1 MALKHYRIDLLI
13 SHVAYDE
20 SRQTLKHT
28 ELTPSVTDFRM
39 VLTAGNLT
47 FYQFSPLNLDKEN
60 HYPLLYSYSYL
71 SEQVQLYQHLIS
83 YMRHEVYSNQLDL
96 EILAIANLYN
106 RSCDLP
112 FSTYY
117 SLQHEFLKLL
127 VSSEDPVFK
136 FHIMSLLELV
146 CRYWDYPVCCDI

>member
-13 SHVAYDE
+13 SHVACDG

-47 FYQFSPLNLDKEN
+47 FYQFSPLSLDKEN

-71 SEQVQLYQHLIS
+71 SRQVQLYQHSIS

-106 RSCDLP
+106 RSGDLP

-146 CRYWDYPVCCDI
+146 CRYWDYPVCSDI